1 MGNTGSD
8 SSSDNESID
17 ELENENVYELENEK
31 YHKNSNDEVLSENM
45 IEHQSLKG
53 IINIE
58 WKQDTLD
65 FKNVELKTSHTLETL
80 LHNYFLMCDKNKII
94 NINIKK
100 YSTQE
105 KTKYCKLLLKIHK
118 SIKENEEMIED
129 VLENFPFEYKS
140 IDISD
145 EIINEITDETDNIN
159 VSVID
164 NLLRIFEFY
173 TQSKYSKIYCLYNL
187 FLENENKDTLSIK
200 QGLDSINK
208 NGICLYDDCTTE
220 FEEPSTNAY
229 RKAHFRNQLKCF
241 RIKQNIN
248 DLKHCL
254 SEKKPVI
261 FGIST
266 YESFYKY
273 EHIELPKKNEKKICD
288 TCMILVGYND
298 EEKEWIIKND
308 KLYKVSFNYLL
319 NKNLCKD
326 FWIFET

>member
-1 MGNTGSD
+1 MGNTASD
-8 SSSDNESID
+8 SSSDNESVD
-17 ELENENVYELENEK
+17 ELENKLEDEE
-31 YHKNSNDEVLSENM
+31 YHKISNAEVLSEN
-45 IEHQSLKG
+45 IIDTQSLKE

-58 WKQDTLD
+58 WKPDTLD
-65 FKNVELKTSHTLETL
+65 FKNIELKTTHTLETL
-80 LHNYFLMCDKNKII
+80 LHNYFLMCDKDKII

-129 VLENFPFEYKS
+129 VLENFPFEYNS
-140 IDISD
+140 IDMSD
-145 EIINEITDETDNIN
+145 EIINETTDETDNIN
-159 VSVID
+159 ASVID

-173 TQSKYSKIYCLYNL
+173 TKLKYSKMYCLYNL
-187 FLENENKDTLSIK
+187 FLENETKDSLSIK
-200 QGLDSINK
+200 QALDSINK

-229 RKAHFRNQLKCF
+229 RKAQFRNQLKCF

-254 SEKKPVI
+254 SEKRPVI

-288 TCMILVGYND
+288 TSMILVGYND

-308 KLYKVSFNYLL
+308 KSYKVSFNYLL
-319 NKNLCKD
+319 NKNL
-326 FWIFET
+326 